1 MWQSWKHIAMPGFS
15 RASAFYAGFFL
26 SGKRSICPLGNS
38 LLSLNLLPIFAPNY
52 KHRMYQQILEKKEKL
67 AVIGLGYVG
76 LPIALAFARKASV
89 IGFDINLSRIEMM
102 KQGIDPSNE
111 LAREEFEGCDITFT
125 NSLDVLRE
133 ARFFIVAVPTPV
145 DEHNVPDLTPV
156 KKASETIGKVLKKG
170 DYVVFESTVY
180 PGCTEEDCL
189 PIIEKLSGLKNKID
203 FKLGYSPERIN
214 PGDKKHTLA
223 TIVKVVSGCDEESLD
238 SIARVYEMVVDA
250 GVHRASSIK
259 VAEAAKIIENT
270 QRDLNI
276 ALMNELSIIF
286 DKMNINTFEVLEAA
300 GTKWNFLKFSPG
312 LVGGHCIGVDPYYL
326 TYKASE
332 LGYNSRVILAGR
344 HINDNMSI
352 YVARK
357 VVRHIISHVA
367 DVKAARVLV
376 MGATFKEN
384 VSDIRNSKVADV
396 VRELKEFFLNVDVV
410 DPHASSEEL
419 EHEYGFGLAPSEGR
433 DYDAVIVTVCHE
445 SYASLDDAYFTS
457 ITKPDA
463 LIADL
468 KGIYRNKITSRAY
481 WSF

>member
-1 MWQSWKHIAMPGFS
+1 
-15 RASAFYAGFFL
+15 
-26 SGKRSICPLGNS
+26 
-38 LLSLNLLPIFAPNY
+38 
-52 KHRMYQQILEKKEKL
+52 MYQEIIDKKAKV

-76 LPIALAFARKASV
+76 LPIALEFAKKVSV
-89 IGFDINLSRIEMM
+89 IGFDINESRITMM
-102 KQGIDPSNE
+102 EQGIDPSNE
-111 LAREEFEGCDITFT
+111 LEKEAFDNCDIVFT
-125 NSLDVLRE
+125 HSLDVLRE
-133 ARFFIVAVPTPV
+133 AKFFIVAVPTPV

-156 KKASETIGKVLKKG
+156 KKASETIGKVVKKG

-189 PIIEKLSGLKNKID
+189 PIIEKLSGLSFCTD

-214 PGDKKHTLA
+214 PGDKKHTLPN
-223 TIVKVVSGCDEESLD
+223 IIKVVSGCDAESLET
-238 SIARVYEMVVDA
+238 IAKVYEIVVKA
-250 GVHRASSIK
+250 GVHKASSIK

-344 HINDNMSI
+344 HINDNMAN
-352 YVARK
+352 YLARK
-357 VVRHIISHVA
+357 VVRHIINNVA
-367 DVKAARVLV
+367 DVKSAKVLV

-396 VRELKEFFLNVDVV
+396 VKELKEFYLNVDVV
-410 DPHASSEEL
+410 DPHADGEEL
-419 EHEYGFGLAPSEGR
+419 KHEYGFGLADEIGKN
-433 DYDAVIVTVCHE
+433 YDAVIVTVCHE
-445 SYASLDDAYFTS
+445 DYADLDEAYFDS
-457 ITKPDA
+457 ITKPTA
-463 LIADL
+463 IIADL
-468 KGIYRNKITSRAY
+468 KGIYRGKINNRQY

>member
-1 MWQSWKHIAMPGFS
+1 
-15 RASAFYAGFFL
+15 
-26 SGKRSICPLGNS
+26 
-38 LLSLNLLPIFAPNY
+38 
-52 KHRMYQQILEKKEKL
+52 MYQDILDKKKIV

-76 LPIALAFARKASV
+76 LPIALEFARKVKV
-89 IGFDINLSRIEMM
+89 IGFDINADRIALM
-102 KQGIDPSNE
+102 KQGIDPSQE
-111 LAREEFEGCDITFT
+111 LEASAFDGCDIEFT
-125 NSLDVLRE
+125 NDLDVLRT
-133 ARFFIVAVPTPV
+133 AGFYIVAVPTPV

-156 KKASETIGKVLKKG
+156 QRASETIGKVVSKG

-189 PIIEKLSGLKNKID
+189 PIIEKLSGLKNITD

-214 PGDKKHTLA
+214 PGDKEHTLA
-223 TIVKVVSGCDEESLD
+223 SIVKVVSGCDGESLEV
-238 SIARVYEMVVDA
+238 IAKVYELVVTA

-286 DKMNINTFEVLEAA
+286 DKMGINTYEVLEAA
-300 GTKWNFLKFSPG
+300 GTKWNFLRFQPG

-326 TYKASE
+326 TYKSKE
-332 LGYNSRVILAGR
+332 LGYDSQVILAGR
-344 HINDNMSI
+344 AINDGMAG
-352 YVARK
+352 YVAKK
-357 VVRHIISHVA
+357 VLQHIIQNNGN
-367 DVKAARVLV
+367 VKDAKVLV

-396 VRELKEFFLNVDVV
+396 VKELQSYSLNVDVT
-410 DPHASSEEL
+410 DPHADSDEL
-419 EHEYGFGLAPSEGR
+419 KHEYGFGLTPQTGNEYA
-433 DYDAVIVTVCHE
+433 AVIVTVPHND
-445 SYASLDDAYFTS
+445 YKNLDDAWFAAV
-457 ITKPDA
+457 TKNYG

-481 WSF
+481 WSL

>member
-1 MWQSWKHIAMPGFS
+1 MYK
-15 RASAFYAGFFL
+15 
-26 SGKRSICPLGNS
+26 S
-38 LLSLNLLPIFAPNY
+38 LVN
-52 KHRMYQQILEKKEKL
+52 KKEKL

-76 LPIALAFARKASV
+76 LPIALEFARNISV
-89 IGFDINLSRIEMM
+89 IGFDINSKRIEMM
-102 KQGIDPSNE
+102 QQGIDPSNE
-111 LAREEFEGCDITFT
+111 LGKDEFDNCDIKFT
-125 NSLDVLRE
+125 SCLDELRE
-133 ARFFIVAVPTPV
+133 AKFFIVAVPTPV
-145 DEHNVPDLTPV
+145 DQHNVPDLTPV
-156 KKASETIGKVLKKG
+156 KKASETIGKVIKKG

-189 PIIEKLSGLKNKID
+189 PIIETLSGLKNGVD
-203 FKLGYSPERIN
+203 FKIGYSPERIN
-214 PGDKKHTLA
+214 PGDKKHTLSS
-223 TIVKVVSGCDEESLD
+223 IIKVVSGCDAEALETISK
-238 SIARVYEMVVDA
+238 VYELVVKA

-300 GTKWNFLKFSPG
+300 GTKWNFLKFTPG

-326 TYKASE
+326 TYKANE

-344 HINDNMSI
+344 YINDNMSL

-357 VVRHIISHVA
+357 VVQHIISNVT
-367 DVKAARVLV
+367 DVKSAKVLV

-396 VRELKEFFLNVDVV
+396 VKELQSFFLNVDVV
-410 DPHASSEEL
+410 DPYADGKEM
-419 EHEYGFGLAPSEGR
+419 EHEYGFGLADSIGK
-433 DYDAVIVTVCHE
+433 DYDAVIVSVCHE
-445 SYASLDDAYFTS
+445 SYADLDEAYFAT
-457 ITKPDA
+457 ITKPNA
-463 LIADL
+463 MIADL
-468 KGIYRNKITSRAY
+468 KGMYRGKINNRKY